1 MPPVETTPN
10 DTTPTS
16 PPAPAAASTPN
27 DTAGPTGG
35 TATPGAD
42 RRRRPVLA
50 VVVGSTRPGRVGLP
64 VARWVHDQ
72 AEVHG
77 AFDTEL
83 VDLAEVALPLL
94 DEPNHP
100 RLGHYQHE
108 HTHAWSATVGRADAF
123 VFVTPEYNH
132 GYPASLK
139 NAIDYLYAEWRD
151 KPVGFV
157 SYGGVAGGTR
167 AVAQLKTVVSPLKMV
182 PVPEGVIVPFVHK
195 MMTDGRFQPGD
206 VQERSATAML
216 DELART
222 TARLSTAG
230 D

>member
-1 MPPVETTPN
+1 MPPVETATN
-10 DTTPTS
+10 ETATS
-16 PPAPAAASTPN
+16 ATPAPADGAE
-27 DTAGPTGG
+27 
-35 TATPGAD
+35 TPGAD
-42 RRRRPVLA
+42 GGHRPVLA

-64 VARWVHDQ
+64 VARWVCDQ
-72 AEVHG
+72 AENHG
-77 AFDTEL
+77 AFAVEL

-100 RLGHYQHE
+100 RLGDYQHD
-108 HTHAWSATVGRADAF
+108 HTRAWSATVARADAF

-132 GYPASLK
+132 GYPAALK

-167 AVAQLKTVVSPLKMV
+167 AVAQLETVVSPLKMV

-195 MMTDGRFQPGD
+195 MVTDGRFQPGD
-206 VQERSATAML
+206 VQERSATAMF
-216 DELART
+216 DELARMH
-222 TARLSTAG
+222 ALLSSAG
-230 D
+230 R